1 MTREQLLQLQQAYF
15 DAELAVLQG
24 KSITLNG
31 QSMTMESL
39 GDIRRGRKEIEDR
52 LWLMDC
58 DRQIH
63 SLARF
68 T

>member
-31 QSMTMESL
+31 QSMTMENL
-39 GDIRRGRKEIEDR
+39 EDIRRGRKEIETR
-52 LWLMDC
+52 LQNLDC
-58 DRQIH
+58 GRELH
-63 SLARF
+63 SLVRF
-68 T
+68 S

>member
-39 GDIRRGRKEIEDR
+39 GDIRQGRQEIEER
-52 LWLMDC
+52 LRRMDNPR
-58 DRQIH
+58 DIH

-68 T
+68 S

>member
-1 MTREQLLQLQQAYF
+1 
-15 DAELAVLQG
+15 
-24 KSITLNG
+24 
-31 QSMTMESL
+31 
-39 GDIRRGRKEIEDR
+39 KEIEDR
-52 LWLMDC
+52 LRLMDC